1 MHCDQMVGFVVCLS
15 SVGFGNG
22 GEMSVFGRESDSI
35 EGDFEDEVRS
45 PFLQYCSCL
54 KKHRRGHSRFIFCC
68 EVRENFKG
76 GRRLAPS
83 ATTRDVPT
91 ELILLCPISRPCHL
105 GDHRSQFFFLPLF
118 WANFG
123 HPSSNP
129 KSLKLLL
136 SSNAALLGILRSS
149 FSSHAKNLLETPAVI
164 LQARLPR
171 TARSGRRPLRS
182 Y

>member
-1 MHCDQMVGFVVCLS
+1 MVGFVVCLS

-54 KKHRRGHSRFIFCC
+54 KKHRRRHSRFIFCC
-68 EVRENFKG
+68 GVREDFKG

-83 ATTRDVPT
+83 ATTSDVPT

-105 GDHRSQFFFLPLF
+105 GDHRSQFFFLAAVLGEL
-118 WANFG
+118 W
-123 HPSSNP
+123 PS
-129 KSLKLLL
+129 KLQ
-136 SSNAALLGILRSS
+136 SQVA
-149 FSSHAKNLLETPAVI
+149 
-164 LQARLPR
+164 
-171 TARSGRRPLRS
+171 
-182 Y
+182 